1 MVEKNKH
8 VFGTTEWAVANANY
22 LNGCSNDCKY
32 CYSKDMAIRF
42 KRKTIQ
48 TWKDEEVNMAA
59 YNRSVHGKG
68 GYIMFPS
75 THDITPAHLDLVIDF
90 LGRLLRNGNSVL
102 LVTKPS
108 FKCVRKICDTYTQYK
123 DNILFRFTIGSAN
136 TDTLRFW
143 EPNAP
148 DYQERKKSLVYA
160 FNTGYKTSI
169 SCEPMLDNNVKAII
183 DDLSEYVTDA
193 IWLGKMNYAMR
204 RLKTNGHGD
213 KESLDAAHQ
222 VLLWQSDDLI
232 RKLYEE
238 YKDNPKIKWKESIK
252 KVVGLAVS
260 TKKGEDK

>member
-1 MVEKNKH
+1 
-8 VFGTTEWAVANANY
+8 
-22 LNGCSNDCKY
+22 
-32 CYSKDMAIRF
+32 
-42 KRKTIQ
+42 
-48 TWKDEEVNMAA
+48 
-59 YNRSVHGKG
+59 
-68 GYIMFPS
+68 
-75 THDITPAHLDLVIDF
+75 
-90 LGRLLRNGNSVL
+90 
-102 LVTKPS
+102 
-108 FKCVRKICDTYTQYK
+108 
-123 DNILFRFTIGSAN
+123 
-136 TDTLRFW
+136 
-143 EPNAP
+143 
-148 DYQERKKSLVYA
+148 
-160 FNTGYKTSI
+160 
-169 SCEPMLDNNVKAII
+169 MLDNNVKAII